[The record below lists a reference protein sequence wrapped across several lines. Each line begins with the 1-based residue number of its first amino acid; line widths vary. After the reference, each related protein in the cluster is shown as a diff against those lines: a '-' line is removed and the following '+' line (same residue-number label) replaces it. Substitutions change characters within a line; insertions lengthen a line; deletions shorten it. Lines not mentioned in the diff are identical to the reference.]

1 MTTIK
6 TMNSII
12 KEYKEYADMAN
23 ELKRQMELL
32 KAQAIDM
39 LNEAGIDE
47 YLCDEGK
54 VTYRETISKRLQS
67 TELKKAYPD
76 LYAAF
81 TKPTSTM
88 RFTCN

>member
-1 MTTIK
+1 MTTIQN
-6 TMNSII
+6 MNNII

-32 KAQAIDM
+32 KAQAID
-39 LNEAGIDE
+39 LLAEAGVDE

-54 VTYRETISKRLQS
+54 VTYRETISKRLMS

-81 TKPTSTM
+81 TKPTSAM